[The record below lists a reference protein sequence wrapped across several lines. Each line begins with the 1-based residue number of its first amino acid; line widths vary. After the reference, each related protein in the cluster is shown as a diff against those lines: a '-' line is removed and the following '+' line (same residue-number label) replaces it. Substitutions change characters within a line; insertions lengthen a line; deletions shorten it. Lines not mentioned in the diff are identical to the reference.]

1 MIDEKEKKI
10 KLQGEDLV
18 EAANFKPMFEDK
30 DNQCADLE
38 IQLKKSRMDVSDLEV
53 LVKDLTVQ
61 RDALTVQVHDLTE
74 FKSRVLDLQT
84 ENLRLSELVKSYEV
98 LLEENK
104 GQFQDVIDWQ
114 R

>member
-1 MIDEKEKKI
+1 M
-10 KLQGEDLV
+10 

-53 LVKDLTVQ
+53 LVKDLTAQ
-61 RDALTVQVHDLTE
+61 RDALTVQVHDWTE
-74 FKSRVLDLQT
+74 FKSRALDLQT

-114 R
+114 RQGRTRRLTHSRRS